1 MGELGVQVGS
11 AGPSWSPGR
20 GEASRQEDPQPPDP
34 GGPVQVPDGGQVG
47 KQEQEAG
54 SAGRGWGVL
63 EAAREGLRW
72 KVTRGMEKL
81 TTEASFLSVGT

>member
-1 MGELGVQVGS
+1 M
-11 AGPSWSPGR
+11 
-20 GEASRQEDPQPPDP
+20 
-34 GGPVQVPDGGQVG
+34 QVPDGGQVG